1 MFIDKEHG
9 ILFEIGDFVEYF
21 VRGLPRKYNTKP
33 IRGKVTDAQYPADG
47 KAGWYAI
54 ELDDG
59 QEFCDYH
66 YVFQLDEQRTREEKL
81 NRLGI

>member
-1 MFIDKEHG
+1 MFVDKEHG
-9 ILFEIGDFVEYF
+9 TLFEIGDFVEYF
-21 VRGLPRKYNTKP
+21 VRARKYKTRP
-33 IRGKVTDAQYPADG
+33 IRGKVAYAQYPADG

-66 YVFQLDEQRTREEKL
+66 YVFRLDEQRTREEKL
-81 NRLGI
+81 KRLGI

>member
-1 MFIDKEHG
+1 MFADKEHG
-9 ILFEIGDFVEYF
+9 TLFEIGDFVEYF
-21 VRGLPRKYNTKP
+21 VRGLTRKYKTKP
-33 IRGKVTDAQYPADG
+33 IRGKVAYAQYPADG

-66 YVFQLDEQRTREEKL
+66 CVFQLDEQRTREEKL
-81 NRLGI
+81 KKLGL